1 MDNNNHISIVSL
13 KSSERLFTLPLHN
26 LDRSIN
32 WSYNTILKKTKININ
47 FISNIE
53 KNRYKFLF

>member
-32 WSYNTILKKTKININ
+32 WSYNTILKKN
-47 FISNIE
+47 
-53 KNRYKFLF
+53 KNKYKFYI